1 MNLIDIKSPADLKG
15 LSLAELTDLTAQ
27 ARQALMAKVSEHGG
41 HVGPPM
47 GAAEM
52 IMALHYVF
60 NSPVDKI
67 VYDVSHQ
74 SYVHKMVT
82 ARALAFLDHD
92 HYDDVTGY
100 TDPTES
106 EHDFFN
112 IGHTSTSISLASGL
126 ATARNLKGDS
136 ENIIAIIGDGSLS
149 GGEAFEGLD
158 YAATLD
164 SNMIIIVNDNDQSIA
179 ENHGGLY
186 RGLREL
192 RESNGESS
200 NNIFRALGLDYRFVA
215 DGNDLETL
223 INVFEDVKDI
233 NHPIV
238 LHIVTQKGK
247 DYAIA
252 KEFHDRYD
260 AANLLQ
266 KNGVSVEQ
274 IVADVKI
281 LLS

>member
-1 MNLIDIKSPADLKG
+1 M
-15 LSLAELTDLTAQ
+15 
-27 ARQALMAKVSEHGG
+27 
-41 HVGPPM
+41 
-47 GAAEM
+47 
-52 IMALHYVF
+52 
-60 NSPVDKI
+60 
-67 VYDVSHQ
+67 
-74 SYVHKMVT
+74 
-82 ARALAFLDHD
+82 
-92 HYDDVTGY
+92 
-100 TDPTES
+100 
-106 EHDFFN
+106 
-112 IGHTSTSISLASGL
+112 
-126 ATARNLKGDS
+126 
-136 ENIIAIIGDGSLS
+136 
-149 GGEAFEGLD
+149 
-158 YAATLD
+158 
-164 SNMIIIVNDNDQSIA
+164 
-179 ENHGGLY
+179 Y
-186 RGLREL
+186 RGLRKL
-192 RESNGESS
+192 RESNGESP
-200 NNIFRALGLDYRFVA
+200 NNIFKSLGLDYRFVA